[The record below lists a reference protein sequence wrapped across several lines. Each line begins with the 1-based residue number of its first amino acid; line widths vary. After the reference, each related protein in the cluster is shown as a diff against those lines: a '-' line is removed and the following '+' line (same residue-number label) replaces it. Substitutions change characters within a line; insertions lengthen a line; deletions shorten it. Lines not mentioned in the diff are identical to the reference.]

1 MDLFLLRHGE
11 TDENTQGIIQG
22 WMNTDLN
29 EHGREQAQQAA
40 EIFSEEIDAIYSSD
54 LKRAVQTAGEFRKKY
69 PTLPYF
75 EDERLRER
83 NFGDATG
90 DHRDQHDLVLF
101 RSLTDTTSIPNA
113 ETLNQYTQR
122 VQPFVEMLKLS
133 GYKKVLVITHEGTIN
148 RIQALADEG
157 RLDATHTN
165 ASVTHVVI

>member
-75 EDERLRER
+75 
-83 NFGDATG
+83 
-90 DHRDQHDLVLF
+90 
-101 RSLTDTTSIPNA
+101 
-113 ETLNQYTQR
+113 
-122 VQPFVEMLKLS
+122 
-133 GYKKVLVITHEGTIN
+133 
-148 RIQALADEG
+148 AL
-157 RLDATHTN
+157 
-165 ASVTHVVI
+165 